1 MRRTLDA
8 RRGLRRGPCC
18 GSNCGSNGGFTLIE
32 LLVAISILAI
42 VAVLG
47 WRGLDGIVRAREVLT
62 AQMEQSRGMQLAFA
76 QMQSDAEHLASAR
89 TVRQRQNLLVE
100 EGRLTLVRTVLAE
113 NEPARVAVVAYRIN
127 NGLLVRSESNATRD
141 LIALDA
147 LWQAALSGT
156 DPAAAVGLQA
166 GVTGMALRTW
176 QSGEWRSATAALT
189 SGTPASTAAAAAAAG
204 VPEVVSAQV
213 PTGLEVALQLQ
224 GQSTALVKVFL
235 LGPL

>member
-1 MRRTLDA
+1 
-8 RRGLRRGPCC
+8 
-18 GSNCGSNGGFTLIE
+18 LIE

-62 AQMEQSRGMQLAFA
+62 QQMEQSRGMQLAFA

-89 TVRQRQNLLVE
+89 IVRQRQNLLVE

-113 NEPARVAVVAYRIN
+113 NEPARVAVVAYRLS

-156 DPAAAVGLQA
+156 DPAAATGVALQA
-166 GVTGMALRTW
+166 GVAGMALRTW
-176 QSGEWRSATAALT
+176 QGGEWRSATAALT
-189 SGTPASTAAAAAAAG
+189 SANVNAAATAAAAAAAG
-204 VPEVVSAQV
+204 VPEAVSVQV

>member
-1 MRRTLDA
+1 L
-8 RRGLRRGPCC
+8 
-18 GSNCGSNGGFTLIE
+18 NGGFTLIE

-62 AQMEQSRGMQLAFA
+62 QQMEQSRGMQLAFA

-100 EGRLTLVRTVLAE
+100 AGRLTLVRTVLTE
-113 NEPARVAVVAYRIN
+113 NEPARVAVVAYRIH
-127 NGLLVRSESNATRD
+127 NGVLVRSESNATRD

-147 LWQAALSGT
+147 LWQAALSGA
-156 DPAAAVGLQA
+156 DPAVGVALQA
-166 GVTGMALRTW
+166 GVAGMALRTW

-189 SGTPASTAAAAAAAG
+189 PANAAAAAAAAG

-224 GQSTALVKVFL
+224 GQSAALVKVFL

>member
-1 MRRTLDA
+1 MRPDLE
-8 RRGLRRGPCC
+8 RRC
-18 GSNCGSNGGFTLIE
+18 GSHGGFTLIE

-62 AQMEQSRGMQLAFA
+62 QQMEQSRGMQLAFA
-76 QMQSDAEHLASAR
+76 QMQSDAEHLAGAR
-89 TVRQRQNLLVE
+89 ILRQRQNLLVE

-113 NEPARVAVVAYRIN
+113 NEPTRVAVVAYRLN
-127 NGLLVRSESNATRD
+127 DGLLVRSESNATRD

-156 DPAAAVGLQA
+156 DPAISAGVALQA
-166 GVTGMALRTW
+166 GVAGMTLRTW
-176 QSGEWRSATAALT
+176 QGGQWRSATGALT
-189 SGTPASTAAAAAAAG
+189 SANANATTAAAAAAAG
-204 VPEVVSAQV
+204 VPEAVSTQV
-213 PTGLEVALQLQ
+213 PTGLEVALQMQ

-235 LGPL
+235 LESL